1 MDCTSPVF
9 GQYPC
14 GHCANCRARLRQE
27 WVFRLRME
35 YQACDF
41 GLFVTLTYNDDRLP
55 PDGVSKRDVQLFMKR
70 FRKRLCSKFNDRKYS
85 DMCRYYICSEYG
97 DHGHRAHYHGLLF
110 FRIPRTPD
118 IYDIIEESWQN
129 GFVQFGEI
137 EEGSIVYCTKYC
149 LKGSD
154 VPPGMNPNFRLLS
167 KMSGGIGV
175 NHIIGDLSDFYT
187 SRLDEPQVVS
197 YHDQSSPMPR
207 YYRTKLLNSLDP
219 DDREQIKIMYQENLE
234 LRKLK
239 QRQKLLKR
247 FRSLFPEKDPD
258 ELVSYGYGVKSNFD
272 IWLLKRSIL
281 REEAI
286 KNHTKKQN
294 LL

>member
-14 GHCANCRARLRQE
+14 GHCVNCRARLRQE

-41 GLFVTLTYNDDRLP
+41 GLFVTLTYDDDRLP

-70 FRKRLCSKFNDRKYS
+70 FRKRLCNSYIDRKYS
-85 DMCRYYICSEYG
+85 DMVRYYIVSEYG
-97 DHGHRAHYHGLLF
+97 DHTHRPHYHGLLF
-110 FRIPRTPD
+110 FRVPRSSD
-118 IYDIIEESWQN
+118 IYDIIEQSWQN

-154 VPPGMNPNFRLLS
+154 VPRGMNDNFRLLS

-175 NHIIGDLSDFYT
+175 NHIQGALSDFYT
-187 SRLDEPQVVS
+187 PRLDKPQVVT
-197 YHDQSSPMPR
+197 YHDQTSPMPR
-207 YYRTKLLNSLDP
+207 YYRTKLLNALDP
-219 DDREQIKIMYQENLE
+219 EDKETIKLLYMENLNRIK
-234 LRKLK
+234 LQHRK
-239 QRQKLLKR
+239 KLLNR
-247 FRSLFPEKDPD
+247 FKSLYPDKDPD
-258 ELVSYGYGVKSNFD
+258 ELRTYGHGTKSVFD
-272 IWLLKRSIL
+272 IWLLEREQR

-286 KNHTKKQN
+286 ANHTKKQN